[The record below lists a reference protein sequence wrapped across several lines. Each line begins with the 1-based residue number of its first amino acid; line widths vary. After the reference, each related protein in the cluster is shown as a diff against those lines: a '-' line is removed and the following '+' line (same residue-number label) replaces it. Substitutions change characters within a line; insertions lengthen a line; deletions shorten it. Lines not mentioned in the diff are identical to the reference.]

1 MIFFRNLNLFLC
13 AICAGFV
20 LAVDV
25 NLDIKPT
32 LKNQKIQKEII
43 KKLKEDH
50 FFKVNNIEDINNI
63 FQEKLIE
70 SLDPSKVYFT
80 KLEFEQYKNNP
91 NDDIF
96 DLNKS
101 FKILNGYFNRLIEAT
116 SYQID
121 ILKDFDFDFAK
132 SEYMDVYPDDNE
144 WKSSFTELRKEWFLL
159 AKNDLLNEILDEDI
173 PDETDSRQTIIDRYE
188 RRIRRIT
195 QRNNEDYFSIIM
207 NNFTSQFDP
216 HSAYLS
222 PKSAEDFDM
231 QMSLS
236 LEGIGAL
243 LGIEDD
249 YAKVVSLVPGGPAAK
264 SNQLS
269 PDDRIVSIRQA
280 YEEKST
286 DVVGWRIDEIVRL
299 IRGDAGTE
307 VELEIMPSKTLESSD
322 RKFVTLVREE
332 VQLEEQ
338 AAKSKIINIDSES
351 RNYKVGIIELPA
363 FYIDFNAWR
372 ERDPNFRSSSRDV
385 EDILKSFNEDNID
398 AVLVDLRGNSGG
410 SLYEANKLTGLFV
423 ASGATVQVKE
433 SSGNIRP
440 WGDGRARQIWK
451 KPVAVLVDRYSA
463 SASEIFAGAIQDY
476 KRGIVIGHRTFGKGT
491 VQRLDDLSAGQIK
504 ITESKFYRV
513 SGSST
518 QEKGIE
524 PDIVLPSTWDIE
536 ETGES
541 SLDES
546 LPWDTIRPIRH
557 RIYNLNDFAIQRA
570 SENHIDRLSSD
581 PNLQYILKIRQK
593 YDQRKNKK
601 ELSLNIDERRNDKL
615 DRRSWILNAEN
626 SRRSLLNIDT
636 FDTYDD
642 LESFRED
649 IDSDEISLENDFLL
663 NESKNIMVDYLK
675 FSSQLIAI
683 NQNQ

>member
-1 MIFFRNLNLFLC
+1 MIFIRNLNLFFC
-13 AICAGFV
+13 AIYAGLI
-20 LAVDV
+20 LAVDI

-32 LKNQKIQKEII
+32 LENQKIQKEII
-43 KKLKEDH
+43 KKVKEDH

-80 KLEFEQYKNNP
+80 KLEFEQYGNNL
-91 NDDIF
+91 NDESF
-96 DLNKS
+96 DLNNS
-101 FKILNGYFNRLIEAT
+101 FRILNKYFNRLIEAT
-116 SYQID
+116 SYQIE
-121 ILKDFDFDFAK
+121 ILKNFNFDFSK
-132 SEYMDVYPDDNE
+132 SEYLDIYSDDNE

-159 AKNDLLNEILDEDI
+159 AKNDLLNEVLDEGLSN
-173 PDETDSRQTIIDRYE
+173 ETDSRQTIIDRYE

-195 QRNNEDYFSIIM
+195 QRTNEDYFSIIM

-286 DVVGWRIDEIVRL
+286 DVVGWRIDEIVKL

-307 VELEIMPSKTLESSD
+307 VELEIMPSKSLESSE
-322 RKFVTLVREE
+322 RKFVTLTREE

-338 AAKSKIINIDSES
+338 AAKSKIISIDSES
-351 RNYKVGIIELPA
+351 RNYRVGIIELPA

-385 EDILKSFNEDNID
+385 EDILKSFNTDNVD

-440 WGDGRARQIWK
+440 WGDGRAKQIWK
-451 KPVAVLVDRYSA
+451 KPVGVLVDRYSA

-518 QEKGIE
+518 QAKGIE

-570 SENHIDRLSSD
+570 SENHTDRLSSD
-581 PNLQYILKIRQK
+581 PNMQYILKVRQK

-601 ELSLNIDERRNDKL
+601 ELSLNINERKNDKL

-626 SRRSLLNIDT
+626 ARRSLLNFDT

-642 LESFRED
+642 LETFREE

-663 NESKNIMVDYLK
+663 NESKNIIVDYLK
-675 FSSQLIAI
+675 FSSQLIAV
-683 NQNQ
+683 NQN

>member
-32 LKNQKIQKEII
+32 FENQKIQKEII

-63 FQEKLIE
+63 FHEKLIE

-80 KLEFEQYKNNP
+80 KLEFEQYGNNL
-91 NDDIF
+91 NDESF
-96 DLNKS
+96 DLNNS
-101 FKILNGYFNRLIEAT
+101 FRILNKYFNRLVEAT
-116 SYQID
+116 SYQIE
-121 ILKDFDFDFAK
+121 ILNDFNFDFSK
-132 SEYMDVYPDDNE
+132 SEYMDIYSDDNE

-159 AKNDLLNEILDEDI
+159 AKNDLLNEILDEDLS
-173 PDETDSRQTIIDRYE
+173 DETDSKQIIIDRYE

-195 QRNNEDYFSIIM
+195 QRTNEDYFSIIM

-286 DVVGWRIDEIVRL
+286 DVVGWRIDEIVKL

-307 VELEIMPSKTLESSD
+307 VELEIMPSKSLESSE

-338 AAKSKIINIDSES
+338 AAKSKIISIDSES

-385 EDILKSFNEDNID
+385 EDILKSFNKNDVD

-440 WGDGRARQIWK
+440 WGDGRAKQIWK
-451 KPVAVLVDRYSA
+451 KPIAVLVDRYSA

-491 VQRLDDLSAGQIK
+491 VQRLDDLSSGQIK

-518 QEKGIE
+518 QAKGIE
-524 PDIVLPSTWDIE
+524 PDIVLPSSWDIE

-541 SLDES
+541 ALDES

-557 RIYNLNDFAIQRA
+557 RIYNLDDTAIQRA
-570 SENHIDRLSSD
+570 SENHIDRLTND
-581 PNLQYILKIRQK
+581 PNMQYILKVREK

-601 ELSLNIDERRNDKL
+601 ELSLNIDERKKDKF
-615 DRRSWILNAEN
+615 DRRLWILNTEN
-626 SRRSLLNIDT
+626 SRRNLLNIEV
-636 FDTYDD
+636 FNTYDD
-642 LESFRED
+642 MEAFREE
-649 IDSDEISLENDFLL
+649 IDSEEISLENDFLL
-663 NESKNIMVDYLK
+663 NESKNIIIDYLK
-675 FSSQLIAI
+675 FSSQLIAA
-683 NQNQ
+683 NQN

>member
-1 MIFFRNLNLFLC
+1 MIFIRNLNLFFC
-13 AICAGFV
+13 AIYAGLI
-20 LAVDV
+20 LAVDI

-32 LKNQKIQKEII
+32 LENQKIQKEVI
-43 KKLKEDH
+43 KKVKEDH

-80 KLEFEQYKNNP
+80 KLEFEQYGNNL
-91 NDDIF
+91 NDESF
-96 DLNKS
+96 DLNNS
-101 FKILNGYFNRLIEAT
+101 FRILNKYFNRLIEAT
-116 SYQID
+116 SYQIE
-121 ILKDFDFDFAK
+121 ILKNFNFDFSK
-132 SEYMDVYPDDNE
+132 SEYLDIYSDDNE

-159 AKNDLLNEILDEDI
+159 AKNDLLNEILDEDLSN
-173 PDETDSRQTIIDRYE
+173 ETDSRQTIIDRYE

-195 QRNNEDYFSIIM
+195 QRTNEDYFSIIM

-286 DVVGWRIDEIVRL
+286 DVVGWRIDEIVKL

-307 VELEIMPSKTLESSD
+307 VELEIMPSKSLESSE

-338 AAKSKIINIDSES
+338 AAKSKIISIDSES
-351 RNYKVGIIELPA
+351 RNYRVGIIELPA

-385 EDILKSFNEDNID
+385 ENILRSFNKDNVD

-440 WGDGRARQIWK
+440 WGDGRAKQIWK
-451 KPVAVLVDRYSA
+451 KPVGVLVDRYSA

-518 QEKGIE
+518 QAKGIE

-570 SENHIDRLSSD
+570 SDNHLERLSSD
-581 PNLQYILKIRQK
+581 PNMQYILKIRQK
-593 YDQRKNKK
+593 YDQRKNRKQ
-601 ELSLNIDERRNDKL
+601 LSLNIDERKKDKL
-615 DRRSWILNAEN
+615 DRRLWILNTEN
-626 SRRSLLNIDT
+626 SRRNLLNIET
-636 FDTYDD
+636 FSTYDD
-642 LESFRED
+642 LETFRED
-649 IDSDEISLENDFLL
+649 IDSEEISLENDFLL
-663 NESKNIMVDYLK
+663 NESKNIIIDYLK
-675 FSSQLIAI
+675 FSSPLIVA
-683 NQNQ
+683 NQN

>member
-13 AICAGFV
+13 AIYAGFV

-43 KKLKEDH
+43 KKVKEDH

-80 KLEFEQYKNNP
+80 KLEFEQYGNNL
-91 NDDIF
+91 NDEIF
-96 DLNKS
+96 DLNNS
-101 FKILNGYFNRLIEAT
+101 FKILNKYFNRLIEAT
-116 SYQID
+116 SYQIE
-121 ILKDFDFDFAK
+121 ILKDFNFDFSK
-132 SEYMDVYPDDNE
+132 SEYIDIYSDDNE

-159 AKNDLLNEILDEDI
+159 TKNDLLNEILDEDLS
-173 PDETDSRQTIIDRYE
+173 DETDIKQTIIDRYE

-195 QRNNEDYFSIIM
+195 QRTNEDYFSIIM
-207 NNFTSQFDP
+207 NNFTDQFDP

-286 DVVGWRIDEIVRL
+286 DVVGWRIDEIVKL

-307 VELEIMPSKTLESSD
+307 VELEIMPSKSLESSE

-338 AAKSKIINIDSES
+338 AAKSKIISIDSES

-385 EDILKSFNEDNID
+385 EDILKSFNTDNVD

-440 WGDGRARQIWK
+440 WGDGRAKQIWK
-451 KPVAVLVDRYSA
+451 KPVGVLVDRYSA

-518 QEKGIE
+518 QAKGIE

-581 PNLQYILKIRQK
+581 PNMQYILKVRQK

-601 ELSLNIDERRNDKL
+601 ELSLNINERKNDKL

-626 SRRSLLNIDT
+626 ARRSLLNIDT
-636 FDTYDD
+636 FNTYDD
-642 LESFRED
+642 LEAFREE

-663 NESKNIMVDYLK
+663 NESKNIIVDYLK
-675 FSSQLIAI
+675 FSSQLIAV
-683 NQNQ
+683 NQN

>member
-13 AICAGFV
+13 AICAGYV

-63 FQEKLIE
+63 FHEKLIE

-80 KLEFEQYKNNP
+80 KLEFEQYGNNF
-91 NDDIF
+91 NDESF
-96 DLNKS
+96 DLNNS
-101 FKILNGYFNRLIEAT
+101 FRILNKYFNRLVEAT
-116 SYQID
+116 SYQIE
-121 ILKDFDFDFAK
+121 ILKDFNFDFSK
-132 SEYMDVYPDDNE
+132 SEYMDIYSDDNE

-159 AKNDLLNEILDEDI
+159 AKNDLLNELLDEDLS
-173 PDETDSRQTIIDRYE
+173 DETDSKQIIIDRYE
-188 RRIRRIT
+188 RRIRRIS
-195 QRNNEDYFSIIM
+195 QRSNEDYFSIIM

-286 DVVGWRIDEIVRL
+286 DVVGWRIDEIVKL

-307 VELEIMPSKTLESSD
+307 VELEIMPSKSLESSE

-332 VQLEEQ
+332 VQFEEQ
-338 AAKSKIINIDSES
+338 AARSKIISIDSES
-351 RNYKVGIIELPA
+351 RNYRVGIIELPA
-363 FYIDFNAWR
+363 FYIDFSAWR

-385 EDILKSFNEDNID
+385 ENILRSFNKDNVD

-440 WGDGRARQIWK
+440 WGDGRAKQIWK
-451 KPVAVLVDRYSA
+451 KPVGVLVDRYSA

-518 QEKGIE
+518 QAKGIE

-570 SENHIDRLSSD
+570 SENHTDRLSSD
-581 PNLQYILKIRQK
+581 PNMQYILKVRQK

-601 ELSLNIDERRNDKL
+601 ELSLNINERKNDKL

-626 SRRSLLNIDT
+626 ARRSLLNFDT
-636 FDTYDD
+636 FDSYDD
-642 LESFRED
+642 LETFREE
-649 IDSDEISLENDFLL
+649 IDSDEISLENDLLL
-663 NESKNIMVDYLK
+663 NESKNIIVDYLK
-675 FSSQLIAI
+675 FSSQLIAV
-683 NQNQ
+683 NQN

>member
-13 AICAGFV
+13 AIYVGFV

-25 NLDIKPT
+25 NLEIKTT

-43 KKLKEDH
+43 KKVKEDH
-50 FFKVNNIEDINNI
+50 FFKVNNIEDINNT
-63 FQEKLIE
+63 FQERLIE

-80 KLEFEQYKNNP
+80 KLEFEKYGNNL
-91 NDDIF
+91 NDEIF
-96 DLNKS
+96 DLNNS
-101 FKILNGYFNRLIEAT
+101 FRILNKYFNRLIEAT
-116 SYQID
+116 SYQIE
-121 ILKDFDFDFAK
+121 ILKDFDFDFSK
-132 SEYMDVYPDDNE
+132 SEYMDVYSEDNE

-159 AKNDLLNEILDEDI
+159 TKNDLLNEILDEDLSN
-173 PDETDSRQTIIDRYE
+173 ETDIKQTIIDRYE

-195 QRNNEDYFSIIM
+195 QRTNEDYFSIIM

-286 DVVGWRIDEIVRL
+286 DVVGWRIDEIVKL

-307 VELEIMPSKTLESSD
+307 VELEIMPSKSLESSE
-322 RKFVTLVREE
+322 RKFVTLIREE

-338 AAKSKIINIDSES
+338 AAKSKIININSES

-385 EDILKSFNEDNID
+385 EDILMSFNKDNVD

-440 WGDGRARQIWK
+440 WGDGRAKQIWK
-451 KPVAVLVDRYSA
+451 KPVGVLVDRYSA

-518 QEKGIE
+518 QAKGVE

-570 SENHIDRLSSD
+570 SENHIERLSSD
-581 PNLQYILKIRQK
+581 PNMQYILKIRQK

-601 ELSLNIDERRNDKL
+601 EVSLNINERKNDKL
-615 DRRSWILNAEN
+615 DRRSWILNTEN
-626 SRRSLLNIDT
+626 ARRSLLNIDT
-636 FDTYDD
+636 FNTYDD
-642 LESFRED
+642 LETFREE

-663 NESKNIMVDYLK
+663 NESKNIIVDYLK
-675 FSSQLIAI
+675 FSSQLIVV
-683 NQNQ
+683 NQN

>member
-13 AICAGFV
+13 AIYAGFV

-43 KKLKEDH
+43 KKVKEDH

-63 FQEKLIE
+63 FHEKLIE

-80 KLEFEQYKNNP
+80 KFEFEQYGNNL
-91 NDDIF
+91 NDEIF
-96 DLNKS
+96 DLNNS
-101 FKILNGYFNRLIEAT
+101 FKILNKYFNRLIEAT
-116 SYQID
+116 SYQIE
-121 ILKDFDFDFAK
+121 ILEDFDFDFSK
-132 SEYMDVYPDDNE
+132 SEYMDVYSDDNE
-144 WKSSFTELRKEWFLL
+144 WKSSFAELRKEWFLL
-159 AKNDLLNEILDEDI
+159 TKNDLLNEILDEDLS
-173 PDETDSRQTIIDRYE
+173 DETDIRQTIIDRYE

-195 QRNNEDYFSIIM
+195 QRTNEDYFSIIM

-286 DVVGWRIDEIVRL
+286 DVVGWRIDEIVKL

-307 VELEIMPSKTLESSD
+307 VELEIMPSKSLESSE

-338 AAKSKIINIDSES
+338 AAKSKIISIDSES
-351 RNYKVGIIELPA
+351 RNYRVGIIELPA

-385 EDILKSFNEDNID
+385 EDILKSFNAGNVD

-440 WGDGRARQIWK
+440 WGDGRAKQIWK
-451 KPVAVLVDRYSA
+451 KPVGVLVDRYSA

-518 QEKGIE
+518 QAKGVE

-570 SENHIDRLSSD
+570 SENHIDRLSND
-581 PNLQYILKIRQK
+581 PNMQYILKVRQK
-593 YDQRKNKK
+593 YDERKNRK
-601 ELSLNIDERRNDKL
+601 ELSLNINERKNDKL

-626 SRRSLLNIDT
+626 VRRSLLNFDT

-642 LESFRED
+642 LETFREE

-663 NESKNIMVDYLK
+663 NESKNIIVDYLK
-675 FSSQLIAI
+675 FSSQLIAV
-683 NQNQ
+683 NQN

>member
-13 AICAGFV
+13 AIYASFV

-43 KKLKEDH
+43 KKVKDDH

-63 FQEKLIE
+63 FHAKLIE

-80 KLEFEQYKNNP
+80 KFEFEQYGNNL
-91 NDDIF
+91 NDEIF
-96 DLNKS
+96 DLNNS
-101 FKILNGYFNRLIEAT
+101 FKILNKYFNRLIEAT
-116 SYQID
+116 SYQIE
-121 ILKDFDFDFAK
+121 ILEDFNFDFSK
-132 SEYMDVYPDDNE
+132 SEYMDVYSDDNE
-144 WKSSFTELRKEWFLL
+144 WKSSFAELRKEWFLL
-159 AKNDLLNEILDEDI
+159 TKNDLLNEILDEDLS
-173 PDETDSRQTIIDRYE
+173 DETVIRQTIIDRYE

-195 QRNNEDYFSIIM
+195 QRTNEDYFSIIM

-286 DVVGWRIDEIVRL
+286 DVVGWRIDEIVKL
-299 IRGDAGTE
+299 IRGDAGTK
-307 VELEIMPSKTLESSD
+307 VELEIMPSKSLESSE

-338 AAKSKIINIDSES
+338 AAKSKIISIDSES
-351 RNYKVGIIELPA
+351 RNYRVGIIELPA

-385 EDILKSFNEDNID
+385 EDILKSFNAGNVD

-440 WGDGRARQIWK
+440 WGDGRAKQIWK
-451 KPVAVLVDRYSA
+451 KPVGVLVDRYSA

-518 QEKGIE
+518 QAKGVE

-570 SENHIDRLSSD
+570 SENHIDRLSND
-581 PNLQYILKIRQK
+581 PNMQYILKVRQK
-593 YDQRKNKK
+593 YDERKNRK
-601 ELSLNIDERRNDKL
+601 ELSLNINERKNDKL

-626 SRRSLLNIDT
+626 VRRSLLNFDT
-636 FDTYDD
+636 FNTYDD
-642 LESFRED
+642 LETFREE

-663 NESKNIMVDYLK
+663 NESKNIIVDYLK
-675 FSSQLIAI
+675 FSSQLIAV
-683 NQNQ
+683 NQN

>member
-13 AICAGFV
+13 AIYAGFV

-63 FQEKLIE
+63 FHEKLIE

-80 KLEFEQYKNNP
+80 KLEFEQYGNNL
-91 NDDIF
+91 NDESF
-96 DLNKS
+96 DLNNS
-101 FKILNGYFNRLIEAT
+101 FRILNKYFNRLVEAT
-116 SYQID
+116 SYQIE
-121 ILKDFDFDFAK
+121 ILKDFNFDFSK
-132 SEYMDVYPDDNE
+132 SEYMDIYSDDNE

-159 AKNDLLNEILDEDI
+159 AKNDLLNELLDEDLS
-173 PDETDSRQTIIDRYE
+173 DETDSKQIIIDRYE

-195 QRNNEDYFSIIM
+195 QRTNEDYFSIIM

-286 DVVGWRIDEIVRL
+286 DVVGWRIDEIVKL

-307 VELEIMPSKTLESSD
+307 VELEIMPSKSLESSE

-338 AAKSKIINIDSES
+338 AAKSKIISIDSES

-385 EDILKSFNEDNID
+385 ENILRSFNKDNVD

-440 WGDGRARQIWK
+440 WGDGRAKQIWK
-451 KPVAVLVDRYSA
+451 KPVGVLVDRYSA

-491 VQRLDDLSAGQIK
+491 VQRLDDLSSGQIK

-518 QEKGIE
+518 QAKGIE

-557 RIYNLNDFAIQRA
+557 RIYNLNDFAIQQA
-570 SENHIDRLSSD
+570 SENHTDRLSSD
-581 PNLQYILKIRQK
+581 PNMQYILKVRQK

-601 ELSLNIDERRNDKL
+601 ELSLNINERKNDKL
-615 DRRSWILNAEN
+615 ERRSWILNAEN
-626 SRRSLLNIDT
+626 ARRSLLNFDT

-642 LESFRED
+642 LETFREE

-663 NESKNIMVDYLK
+663 NESKNIIVDYLK
-675 FSSQLIAI
+675 FSSQLIAV

>member
-1 MIFFRNLNLFLC
+1 MIFFRNLNLFFC
-13 AICAGFV
+13 AIYASLV
-20 LAVDV
+20 LAADV

-43 KKLKEDH
+43 KKVQEDH

-63 FQEKLIE
+63 FQQKLIE
-70 SLDPSKVYFT
+70 SLDPSKIYFT
-80 KLEFEQYKNNP
+80 KLEFEQYENNL
-91 NDDIF
+91 NDESF
-96 DLNKS
+96 DLNNS
-101 FKILNGYFNRLIEAT
+101 FRILNKYFNRLIEAT
-116 SYQID
+116 SYQIE
-121 ILKDFDFDFAK
+121 ILKNFNFDFSK
-132 SEYMDVYPDDNE
+132 SEYMDIYSDDNE

-159 AKNDLLNEILDEDI
+159 AKNDLLNAILDEDLS
-173 PDETDSRQTIIDRYE
+173 DETDSRQKIIDRYE

-195 QRNNEDYFSIIM
+195 QRTNEDYFSIIM
-207 NNFTSQFDP
+207 NNFTNQFDP

-269 PDDRIVSIRQA
+269 PDDKIVSIRQA

-307 VELEIMPSKTLESSD
+307 VELEIMPSKTLESSE

-338 AAKSKIINIDSES
+338 AAKSKIINIDSELK
-351 RNYKVGIIELPA
+351 NYRVGIIELPA
-363 FYIDFNAWR
+363 FYVDFNAWR

-385 EDILKSFNEDNID
+385 EDILKSFNEDNVD

-440 WGDGRARQIWK
+440 WGDGRAQQIWK
-451 KPVAVLVDRYSA
+451 KPVGVLVDRYSA

-518 QEKGIE
+518 QAKGIE

-557 RIYNLNDFAIQRA
+557 RIYNLNDLAIQRA
-570 SENHIDRLSSD
+570 SENHVNRLSYD
-581 PNLQYILKIRQK
+581 PNMQYILKIRQK

-601 ELSLNIDERRNDKL
+601 KLSLNIDERKDDKL

-642 LESFRED
+642 LEAYRED

-663 NESKNIMVDYLK
+663 NESKNIIVDYLK
-675 FSSQLIAI
+675 FNSQLIAV
-683 NQNQ
+683 NQN

>member
-13 AICAGFV
+13 AICAGYV

-63 FQEKLIE
+63 FHEKLIE

-80 KLEFEQYKNNP
+80 KLEFEQYGNNF
-91 NDDIF
+91 NDESF
-96 DLNKS
+96 DLNNS
-101 FKILNGYFNRLIEAT
+101 FRILNKYFNRLVEAT
-116 SYQID
+116 SYQIE
-121 ILKDFDFDFAK
+121 ILKDFNFDFSK
-132 SEYMDVYPDDNE
+132 SEYMDIYSDDNE

-159 AKNDLLNEILDEDI
+159 AKNDLLNELLDEDLS
-173 PDETDSRQTIIDRYE
+173 DETDSKQIIIDRYE
-188 RRIRRIT
+188 RRIRRIS
-195 QRNNEDYFSIIM
+195 QRSNEDYFSIIM

-249 YAKVVSLVPGGPAAK
+249 FAKVVSLVPGGPAAK

-286 DVVGWRIDEIVRL
+286 DVVGWRIDEIVKL

-307 VELEIMPSKTLESSD
+307 VELEIMPSKSLESSE

-338 AAKSKIINIDSES
+338 AAKSKIISIDSES

-385 EDILKSFNEDNID
+385 ENILRSFNRDNVD

-440 WGDGRARQIWK
+440 WGDGRAKQIWK
-451 KPVAVLVDRYSA
+451 KPVGVLVDRYSA

-518 QEKGIE
+518 QAKGIE
-524 PDIVLPSTWDIE
+524 PDIILPSTWDID

-557 RIYNLNDFAIQRA
+557 RIYNLNEFAIQRA
-570 SENHIDRLSSD
+570 SENHTDRLSSD
-581 PNLQYILKIRQK
+581 PNMQYILKVRQK

-601 ELSLNIDERRNDKL
+601 ELSLNINERKNDKL

-626 SRRSLLNIDT
+626 ARRNLLNLDT

-642 LESFRED
+642 LETFREE
-649 IDSDEISLENDFLL
+649 IDSDEISLETDFLL
-663 NESKNIMVDYLK
+663 NESKNIIADYLK
-675 FSSQLIAI
+675 FSSQLIAV
-683 NQNQ
+683 NQN

>member
-13 AICAGFV
+13 AIYAGFV

-50 FFKVNNIEDINNI
+50 FFKVNNIEDINKI
-63 FQEKLIE
+63 FHEKLIE

-80 KLEFEQYKNNP
+80 KLEFEQYGNNL
-91 NDDIF
+91 NDESF
-96 DLNKS
+96 DLNNS
-101 FKILNGYFNRLIEAT
+101 FRILNKYFNRLVEAT
-116 SYQID
+116 SYQIE
-121 ILKDFDFDFAK
+121 ILKDFNFDFSK
-132 SEYMDVYPDDNE
+132 SEYIDIYYDDNE

-159 AKNDLLNEILDEDI
+159 AKNDLLNELLDEDLS
-173 PDETDSRQTIIDRYE
+173 DETDSKQIIIDRYE

-195 QRNNEDYFSIIM
+195 QRTNEDYFSIIM

-286 DVVGWRIDEIVRL
+286 DVVGWRIDEIVKL

-307 VELEIMPSKTLESSD
+307 VELEIMPSKSLESSE

-351 RNYKVGIIELPA
+351 RNYRVGIIELPA

-385 EDILKSFNEDNID
+385 ENILRSFNKDNVD

-410 SLYEANKLTGLFV
+410 SLYEANKLTGLFI

-440 WGDGRARQIWK
+440 WGDGRAKQIWK
-451 KPVAVLVDRYSA
+451 KPVGVLVDRYSA

-518 QEKGIE
+518 QAKGIE

-570 SENHIDRLSSD
+570 SENHTDRLSSD
-581 PNLQYILKIRQK
+581 PNMQYILKVRQK

-601 ELSLNIDERRNDKL
+601 ELSLNINERKNDKL

-626 SRRSLLNIDT
+626 ARRSLLNFDT

-642 LESFRED
+642 LETFREE

-663 NESKNIMVDYLK
+663 NESKNIIVDYLK
-675 FSSQLIAI
+675 FSSQLIAV
-683 NQNQ
+683 NQN

>member
-1 MIFFRNLNLFLC
+1 MIIFRNLNLFLC
-13 AICAGFV
+13 LIYAGFI

-43 KKLKEDH
+43 KKVKEEH
-50 FFKVNNIEDINNI
+50 FFKVNNIVDINNI
-63 FQEKLIE
+63 FQQKLIE
-70 SLDPSKVYFT
+70 NLDPSKVYFT
-80 KLEFEQYKNNP
+80 KLEVEQYGNNF
-91 NDDIF
+91 NNEIF
-96 DLNKS
+96 DLNNS
-101 FKILNGYFNRLIEAT
+101 FEILNKYFNRLIEAT
-116 SYQID
+116 LFQIE
-121 ILKDFDFDFAK
+121 ILKDFSFDFSK
-132 SEYMDVYPDDNE
+132 SEYIDIHPDDNQ
-144 WKSSFTELRKEWFLL
+144 WKSSFAELRKEWFLL
-159 AKNDLLNEILDEDI
+159 TKNDLLNELLDLEESEKTEIKQIL
-173 PDETDSRQTIIDRYE
+173 IDRYE

-207 NNFTSQFDP
+207 NNFTDQFDP

-231 QMSLS
+231 QMSLR

-286 DVVGWRIDEIVRL
+286 DVVGWRIDEIVKL
-299 IRGDAGTE
+299 IRGNAGTE
-307 VELEIMPSKTLESSD
+307 VELEILPSKSLESSE
-322 RKFVTLVREE
+322 RKFVTLIREE

-338 AAKSKIINIDSES
+338 AAKSKIIVVDSEI
-351 RNYKVGIIELPA
+351 RNYKVGIIELSA

-372 ERDPNFRSSSRDV
+372 DRDPNFRSSSKDV
-385 EDILKSFNEDNID
+385 EDILKLFNQENVD

-440 WGDGRARQIWK
+440 WGDGRAKQIWK
-451 KPVAVLVDRYSA
+451 KPVGVVVDRYSA

-491 VQRLDDLSAGQIK
+491 VQRLDDLSDGQIK

-518 QEKGIE
+518 QAKGIE

-557 RIYNLNDFAIQRA
+557 RKYNLNNFAIQKA
-570 SENHIDRLSSD
+570 SENHLDRLSND
-581 PNLQYILKIRQK
+581 PNMLYIQKVRKK
-593 YDQRKNKK
+593 YDQRKNRKK
-601 ELSLNIDERRNDKL
+601 LSLNIVEREKDKL

-626 SRRSLLNIDT
+626 SRRSLLNMDV
-636 FDTYDD
+636 FNSYDD
-642 LESFRED
+642 LEAFRED

-663 NESKNIMVDYLK
+663 NESKNIIIDYLK
-675 FSSQLIAI
+675 FSSPLIAA
-683 NQNQ
+683 NQN

>member
-63 FQEKLIE
+63 FHEKLIE

-80 KLEFEQYKNNP
+80 KLEFEQYGNNL
-91 NDDIF
+91 NDESF
-96 DLNKS
+96 DLNNS
-101 FKILNGYFNRLIEAT
+101 FKILNKYFNRLVEAT
-116 SYQID
+116 SYQIE
-121 ILKDFDFDFAK
+121 ILKDFNFDFSK
-132 SEYMDVYPDDNE
+132 SEYMDIYSDDNE
-144 WKSSFTELRKEWFLL
+144 WKSSFAEIRKEWFLL
-159 AKNDLLNEILDEDI
+159 AKNDLLNEILDEDLS
-173 PDETDSRQTIIDRYE
+173 DETDSRQTIIDRYE

-195 QRNNEDYFSIIM
+195 QRTNEDYFSIIM

-264 SNQLS
+264 SNKLS

-286 DVVGWRIDEIVRL
+286 DVVGWRIDEIVKL

-307 VELEIMPSKTLESSD
+307 VELEIMPSKSLESSE

-332 VQLEEQ
+332 VKLEEQ
-338 AAKSKIINIDSES
+338 AAKSKIIRIDSES
-351 RNYKVGIIELPA
+351 SNYKVGIIELPA

-385 EDILKSFNEDNID
+385 ENILKSFNKDNVD

-440 WGDGRARQIWK
+440 WGDGRAKQIWK
-451 KPVAVLVDRYSA
+451 KPVGVLVDRYSA

-518 QEKGIE
+518 QAKGIE

-570 SENHIDRLSSD
+570 SENHTDRLSSD
-581 PNLQYILKIRQK
+581 PNMQYILKVRQK

-601 ELSLNIDERRNDKL
+601 ELSLNINERKNDKL

-626 SRRSLLNIDT
+626 SRRRLLNIDT

-642 LESFRED
+642 LEAFREEV
-649 IDSDEISLENDFLL
+649 DSDEISLENDFLL
-663 NESKNIMVDYLK
+663 NESKNIIVDYLK
-675 FSSQLIAI
+675 FSSQLIAV
-683 NQNQ
+683 NQN

>member
-63 FQEKLIE
+63 FHEKLIE

-80 KLEFEQYKNNP
+80 KLEFEQYGNNL
-91 NDDIF
+91 NDESF
-96 DLNKS
+96 DLNNS
-101 FKILNGYFNRLIEAT
+101 FRILNEYFNRLVEAT
-116 SYQID
+116 SYQIE
-121 ILKDFDFDFAK
+121 ILKNFNFDFSK
-132 SEYMDVYPDDNE
+132 SEYMDIYSDDNE

-159 AKNDLLNEILDEDI
+159 AKNDLLNEILDKDLY
-173 PDETDSRQTIIDRYE
+173 DETDSKQIIIDRYE

-195 QRNNEDYFSIIM
+195 QRTNEDYFSIIM

-286 DVVGWRIDEIVRL
+286 DVVGWRIDEIVKL

-307 VELEIMPSKTLESSD
+307 VELEIMPSKSLESSE

-338 AAKSKIINIDSES
+338 AAKSKIISIDSES

-363 FYIDFNAWR
+363 FYIDFSAWR

-385 EDILKSFNEDNID
+385 ENILRSFNKDNVD

-440 WGDGRARQIWK
+440 WGDGRAKQIWK
-451 KPVAVLVDRYSA
+451 KPVGVLVDRYSA

-476 KRGIVIGHRTFGKGT
+476 KRGIIIGHRTFGKGT
-491 VQRLDDLSAGQIK
+491 VQRLDDLSEGQIK

-518 QEKGIE
+518 QAKGIE

-541 SLDES
+541 SLDDS

-557 RIYNLNDFAIQRA
+557 RTYNLNDFAIQRA
-570 SENHIDRLSSD
+570 SENHTDRLSSD
-581 PNLQYILKIRQK
+581 PNMQYILKVRQK

-601 ELSLNIDERRNDKL
+601 ELSLNINERKNDKS

-626 SRRSLLNIDT
+626 ARRSLLNFDT

-642 LESFRED
+642 LETFREE

-663 NESKNIMVDYLK
+663 NESKNIIVDYLK
-675 FSSQLIAI
+675 FSSQLIAV
-683 NQNQ
+683 NQN

>member
-1 MIFFRNLNLFLC
+1 MIFFRSLNLFLW
-13 AICAGFV
+13 AICTGFM
-20 LAVDV
+20 LAADV

-32 LKNQKIQKEII
+32 IKNQKIQKEII
-43 KKLKEDH
+43 KKVKEDH
-50 FFKVNNIEDINNI
+50 FFKVNNIEEINNI
-63 FQEKLIE
+63 FHLKLIE

-80 KLEFEQYKNNP
+80 KLEFEQYGNNL
-91 NDDIF
+91 NDEIF
-96 DLNKS
+96 DLNNS
-101 FKILNGYFNRLIEAT
+101 FKILNKYYNRLIEAT
-116 SYQID
+116 LYQIE
-121 ILKDFDFDFAK
+121 ILRDFDFDFSK
-132 SEYMDVYPDDNE
+132 SEYMDIYSDDNE
-144 WKSSFTELRKEWFLL
+144 WKSSFAELRKEWFLL
-159 AKNDLLNEILDEDI
+159 TKNDLLNEILDEDSS
-173 PDETDSRQTIIDRYE
+173 DETDIKQTIINRYE

-195 QRNNEDYFSIIM
+195 QRTNEDYFSIIM

-286 DVVGWRIDEIVRL
+286 DVVGWRIDEIVKL

-307 VELEIMPSKTLESSD
+307 VELEIMPSKSLESSE

-338 AAKSKIINIDSES
+338 AAKSKIISIDSES
-351 RNYKVGIIELPA
+351 RNYRVGIIDLPA

-385 EDILKSFNEDNID
+385 ENILRSFNKDNVD

-440 WGDGRARQIWK
+440 WGDGRAKQIWK
-451 KPVAVLVDRYSA
+451 KPVGVLVDRYSA

-518 QEKGIE
+518 QAKGIE

-570 SENHIDRLSSD
+570 SDNHLERLSSD
-581 PNLQYILKIRQK
+581 PNMQYILKIRQK
-593 YDQRKNKK
+593 YDQRKNRKQ
-601 ELSLNIDERRNDKL
+601 LSLNIDERKKDKL
-615 DRRSWILNAEN
+615 DRRLWILNTEN
-626 SRRSLLNIDT
+626 SRRNLLNIET
-636 FDTYDD
+636 FSTYDD
-642 LESFRED
+642 LETFRED
-649 IDSDEISLENDFLL
+649 IDSEEISLENDFLL
-663 NESKNIMVDYLK
+663 NESKNIIIDYLK
-675 FSSQLIAI
+675 FSSPLIAA
-683 NQNQ
+683 NQN

>member
-1 MIFFRNLNLFLC
+1 MIIFRNLNLFLC
-13 AICAGFV
+13 LIYASFI
-20 LAVDV
+20 LAVDD

-32 LKNQKIQKEII
+32 IKNQKIQKEII
-43 KKLKEDH
+43 KKVKEEH
-50 FFKVNNIEDINNI
+50 FFKVNNIVDINNI
-63 FQEKLIE
+63 FQQKLIE
-70 SLDPSKVYFT
+70 NLDPSKVYFT
-80 KLEFEQYKNNP
+80 KLEVEQYGNNF
-91 NDDIF
+91 NNEIF
-96 DLNKS
+96 DLNNS
-101 FKILNGYFNRLIEAT
+101 FEILNKYFNRLIEAT
-116 SYQID
+116 LFQIE
-121 ILKDFDFDFAK
+121 ILKDFSFDFSK
-132 SEYMDVYPDDNE
+132 SEYIDIHPDDNQ
-144 WKSSFTELRKEWFLL
+144 WKSSFAELRKEWFLL
-159 AKNDLLNEILDEDI
+159 TKNDLLNELLDLEESEKTEIKQIL
-173 PDETDSRQTIIDRYE
+173 IDRYE

-207 NNFTSQFDP
+207 NNFTDQFDP

-286 DVVGWRIDEIVRL
+286 DVVGWRIDEIVKL
-299 IRGDAGTE
+299 IRGNAGTE
-307 VELEIMPSKTLESSD
+307 VELEILPSKSLESSE
-322 RKFVTLVREE
+322 RKFVTLIREE

-338 AAKSKIINIDSES
+338 AAKSKIIVVDSEI

-372 ERDPNFRSSSRDV
+372 DRDPNFRSSSRDV
-385 EDILKSFNEDNID
+385 EDILKLFNQENVD

-440 WGDGRARQIWK
+440 WGDGRAKQIWK
-451 KPVAVLVDRYSA
+451 KPVGVLVDRYSA

-491 VQRLDDLSAGQIK
+491 VQRLDDLSDGQIK

-518 QEKGIE
+518 QAKGIE

-557 RIYNLNDFAIQRA
+557 RKYNLNSFAIQKA
-570 SENHIDRLSSD
+570 SENHLDRLFND
-581 PNLQYILKIRQK
+581 PNMLYIQKVRKK
-593 YDQRKNKK
+593 YDQRKNRKR
-601 ELSLNIDERRNDKL
+601 LSLNIVEREKDKL

-626 SRRSLLNIDT
+626 SRRSLLNMDV
-636 FDTYDD
+636 FSSYDE
-642 LESFRED
+642 LEAFRED

-663 NESKNIMVDYLK
+663 NESKNIIIDYLK
-675 FSSQLIAI
+675 FSSPLIAA
-683 NQNQ
+683 NQN

>member
-1 MIFFRNLNLFLC
+1 MIIFRNLNLFLC
-13 AICAGFV
+13 LIYASFI
-20 LAVDV
+20 LAVDD

-32 LKNQKIQKEII
+32 IKNQKIQKEII
-43 KKLKEDH
+43 KKVKEEH
-50 FFKVNNIEDINNI
+50 FFKVNNIVDINNI
-63 FQEKLIE
+63 FQQKLIE
-70 SLDPSKVYFT
+70 NLDPSKVYFT
-80 KLEFEQYKNNP
+80 KLEVEQYGNNF
-91 NDDIF
+91 NNEIF
-96 DLNKS
+96 DLNNS
-101 FKILNGYFNRLIEAT
+101 FEILNKYFNRLIEAT
-116 SYQID
+116 LFQIE
-121 ILKDFDFDFAK
+121 ILKDFSFDFSK
-132 SEYMDVYPDDNE
+132 SEYIDIHPDDNQ
-144 WKSSFTELRKEWFLL
+144 WKSSFAELRKEWFLL
-159 AKNDLLNEILDEDI
+159 TKNDLLNELLDLEESEKTEIKQIL
-173 PDETDSRQTIIDRYE
+173 IDRYE

-207 NNFTSQFDP
+207 NNFTDQFDP

-286 DVVGWRIDEIVRL
+286 DVVGWRIDEIVKL
-299 IRGDAGTE
+299 IRGDAGTK
-307 VELEIMPSKTLESSD
+307 VELEIMPSKSLESSE
-322 RKFVTLVREE
+322 RKFVTLTREE

-338 AAKSKIINIDSES
+338 AAKSKIIVVDSEI
-351 RNYKVGIIELPA
+351 RNYKVGIIELSA

-372 ERDPNFRSSSRDV
+372 DRDPNFRSSSKDV
-385 EDILKSFNEDNID
+385 EDILKLFNQENVD

-440 WGDGRARQIWK
+440 WGDGRAKQIWK
-451 KPVAVLVDRYSA
+451 KPVGVVVDRYSA

-491 VQRLDDLSAGQIK
+491 VQRLDDLSDGQIK

-518 QEKGIE
+518 QAKGIE

-557 RIYNLNDFAIQRA
+557 RKYNLNNFAIQKA
-570 SENHIDRLSSD
+570 SENHLDRLSND
-581 PNLQYILKIRQK
+581 PNMLYIQKVRKK
-593 YDQRKNKK
+593 YDQRKNRKK
-601 ELSLNIDERRNDKL
+601 LSLNIVEREKDKL

-626 SRRSLLNIDT
+626 SRRSLLNMDV
-636 FDTYDD
+636 FSSYDE
-642 LESFRED
+642 LEAFRED

-663 NESKNIMVDYLK
+663 NESKNIIIDYLK
-675 FSSQLIAI
+675 FSSPLIAA
-683 NQNQ
+683 NQN

>member
-13 AICAGFV
+13 AICAGYV

-63 FQEKLIE
+63 FHEKLIE

-80 KLEFEQYKNNP
+80 KLEFEQYGNNF
-91 NDDIF
+91 NDESF
-96 DLNKS
+96 DLNNS
-101 FKILNGYFNRLIEAT
+101 FRILNKYFNRLVEAT
-116 SYQID
+116 SYQIE
-121 ILKDFDFDFAK
+121 ILKDFNFDFSK
-132 SEYMDVYPDDNE
+132 SEYMDIYSDDNE

-159 AKNDLLNEILDEDI
+159 AKNDLLNEILDEDLY
-173 PDETDSRQTIIDRYE
+173 DETDSKQIIIDRYE

-195 QRNNEDYFSIIM
+195 QRTNEDYFSIIM

-286 DVVGWRIDEIVRL
+286 DVVGWRIDEIVKL

-307 VELEIMPSKTLESSD
+307 VELEVIPSKSLESAE

-338 AAKSKIINIDSES
+338 AAKSKIISIDSES
-351 RNYKVGIIELPA
+351 RNYKVGIIKLPA

-372 ERDPNFRSSSRDV
+372 ERDPDFRSSSRDV
-385 EDILKSFNEDNID
+385 ENILRSFNKDNID

-440 WGDGRARQIWK
+440 WGDGRAKQIWK
-451 KPVAVLVDRYSA
+451 KPVGVLVDRYSA

-518 QEKGIE
+518 QAKGIE
-524 PDIVLPSTWDIE
+524 PDIILPSTWDID

-570 SENHIDRLSSD
+570 SENHTDRLSSD
-581 PNLQYILKIRQK
+581 PNMQYILKVRQK

-601 ELSLNIDERRNDKL
+601 ELSLNINERKNDKL

-626 SRRSLLNIDT
+626 ARRNLLNLDT

-642 LESFRED
+642 LETFREE
-649 IDSDEISLENDFLL
+649 IDSDEISLETDFLL
-663 NESKNIMVDYLK
+663 NESKNIIADYLK
-675 FSSQLIAI
+675 FSSQLIAV
-683 NQNQ
+683 NQN

>member
-13 AICAGFV
+13 AIYVSFV
-20 LAVDV
+20 LAVDA
-25 NLDIKPT
+25 NLEIKPT

-43 KKLKEDH
+43 KKVKEDH
-50 FFKVNNIEDINNI
+50 FFKVNNIEDINNT
-63 FQEKLIE
+63 FQERLIE

-80 KLEFEQYKNNP
+80 KLEFEKYGNNL
-91 NDDIF
+91 NDEIF
-96 DLNKS
+96 DLSNS
-101 FKILNGYFNRLIEAT
+101 FKILNKYFNRLIEAT
-116 SYQID
+116 SYQIE
-121 ILKDFDFDFAK
+121 ILEDFDFDFSK
-132 SEYMDVYPDDNE
+132 SEYMDVYSDDNE
-144 WKSSFTELRKEWFLL
+144 WKSSFAELRKEWFLL
-159 AKNDLLNEILDEDI
+159 TKNDLLNEILDEDLS
-173 PDETDSRQTIIDRYE
+173 DETDIRQTIIDRYE

-195 QRNNEDYFSIIM
+195 QRTNEDYFSIIM

-286 DVVGWRIDEIVRL
+286 DVVGWRIDEIVKL

-307 VELEIMPSKTLESSD
+307 VELEIMPSKSLESSE

-338 AAKSKIINIDSES
+338 AAKSKIISIDSES

-385 EDILKSFNEDNID
+385 ENILRSFNRDNVD

-440 WGDGRARQIWK
+440 WGDGRAKQIWK
-451 KPVAVLVDRYSA
+451 KPVGVLVDRYSA

-491 VQRLDDLSAGQIK
+491 VQRLDDLSSGQIK

-518 QEKGIE
+518 QAKGIE

-570 SENHIDRLSSD
+570 SENHTDRLSSD
-581 PNLQYILKIRQK
+581 PNMQYILKVRQK

-601 ELSLNIDERRNDKL
+601 EISLNINERKNDKL
-615 DRRSWILNAEN
+615 DRRSWILDAEN
-626 SRRSLLNIDT
+626 SRRSFLNIDT
-636 FDTYDD
+636 FETYDD
-642 LESFRED
+642 LETFREE
-649 IDSDEISLENDFLL
+649 IDSDEISLENDLLL
-663 NESKNIMVDYLK
+663 NESKNIIVDYLK
-675 FSSQLIAI
+675 FSSQLIAV
-683 NQNQ
+683 NQN

>member
-1 MIFFRNLNLFLC
+1 MIIFRNLNLFLC
-13 AICAGFV
+13 LIYASFI
-20 LAVDV
+20 LAADD

-43 KKLKEDH
+43 KKVKEEH
-50 FFKVNNIEDINNI
+50 FFKVNNIADINNI
-63 FQEKLIE
+63 FQQKLIE
-70 SLDPSKVYFT
+70 NLDPSKVYFT
-80 KLEFEQYKNNP
+80 KLEVEQYGNNF
-91 NDDIF
+91 NNEIF
-96 DLNKS
+96 DLNNS
-101 FKILNGYFNRLIEAT
+101 FEILNKYFNRLIEAT
-116 SYQID
+116 LFQVE
-121 ILKDFDFDFAK
+121 ILKDFSFDFSK
-132 SEYMDVYPDDNE
+132 SEYIDIHPDDNQ
-144 WKSSFTELRKEWFLL
+144 WKSSFAELRKEWFLL
-159 AKNDLLNEILDEDI
+159 TKNDLLNELLDVDEAEKTEIKQIL
-173 PDETDSRQTIIDRYE
+173 IDRYE

-207 NNFTSQFDP
+207 NNFTDQFDP

-286 DVVGWRIDEIVRL
+286 DVVGWRIDEIVKL
-299 IRGDAGTE
+299 IRGDAGTK
-307 VELEIMPSKTLESSD
+307 VELEIMPSKSLESSE
-322 RKFVTLVREE
+322 RKFVTLTREE

-338 AAKSKIINIDSES
+338 AAKSKIIVVDSEI

-363 FYIDFNAWR
+363 FYVDFNAWR
-372 ERDPNFRSSSRDV
+372 DRDPNFRSSSKDV
-385 EDILKSFNEDNID
+385 EDILKLFNQENVD

-440 WGDGRARQIWK
+440 WGDGRAKQIWK
-451 KPVAVLVDRYSA
+451 KPVGVLVDRYSA

-491 VQRLDDLSAGQIK
+491 VQRLDDLSDGQIK

-518 QEKGIE
+518 QAKGIE

-557 RIYNLNDFAIQRA
+557 RKYNLNNFAIQKA
-570 SENHIDRLSSD
+570 SENHLDRLSND
-581 PNLQYILKIRQK
+581 PNMLYIQKVRKK
-593 YDQRKNKK
+593 YDQRKNRKK
-601 ELSLNIDERRNDKL
+601 LSLNIVEREKDKL
-615 DRRSWILNAEN
+615 DRRSWILDAEN
-626 SRRSLLNIDT
+626 SRRSLLNMDV
-636 FDTYDD
+636 FNSYDD
-642 LESFRED
+642 LEAFRED

-663 NESKNIMVDYLK
+663 NESKNIIIDYLK
-675 FSSQLIAI
+675 FSSPLIAA
-683 NQNQ
+683 NQN

>member
-1 MIFFRNLNLFLC
+1 MIIFRNLNLFLC
-13 AICAGFV
+13 VIYAGFV
-20 LAVDV
+20 LAGDVD
-25 NLDIKPT
+25 LDIKPT

-43 KKLKEDH
+43 KKIKEEH
-50 FFKVNNIEDINNI
+50 FFKVNNIVDINNI
-63 FQEKLIE
+63 FQQKLIE
-70 SLDPSKVYFT
+70 SLDPSKIYFT
-80 KLEFEQYKNNP
+80 KFEIEQYGNNL
-91 NDDIF
+91 NDEIF
-96 DLNKS
+96 DLNNS
-101 FKILNGYFNRLIEAT
+101 FKVLNKYFNRLIEAT
-116 SYQID
+116 SYQIE
-121 ILKDFDFDFAK
+121 ILKDFNFNFLKPEYIDIY
-132 SEYMDVYPDDNE
+132 SEDNQ
-144 WKSSFTELRKEWFLL
+144 WRYSFSELRKEWFLL
-159 AKNDLLNEILDEDI
+159 TKNDLLIE
-173 PDETDSRQTIIDRYE
+173 IIDADLPIETEVKKTLIERYE
-188 RRIRRIT
+188 RRIKRIT

-286 DVVGWRIDEIVRL
+286 DVVGWRIDEIVKL

-307 VELEIMPSKTLESSD
+307 VELEIIPSKSPESSE
-322 RKFVTLVREE
+322 RKFVTLLREE

-338 AAKSKIINIDSES
+338 AAKSKIINVDSES

-385 EDILKSFNEDNID
+385 EDILKSFNENNVD

-440 WGDGRARQIWK
+440 WGDGRAKQIWK
-451 KPVAVLVDRYSA
+451 KTVGVLVDRYSA

-476 KRGIVIGHRTFGKGT
+476 KRGILIGHRTFGKGT

-518 QEKGIE
+518 QAKGVE

-557 RIYNLNDFAIQRA
+557 RIYNLNDFAIQKA
-570 SENHIDRLSSD
+570 LENHIDRLSSD
-581 PNLQYILKIRQK
+581 PNMQYILKIRQK
-593 YDQRKNKK
+593 YDQRKNRK
-601 ELSLNIDERRNDKL
+601 ELSLNIDEREKDKL
-615 DRRSWILNAEN
+615 DRRSWILSAEN
-626 SRRSLLNIDT
+626 TRRNLLNIDT
-636 FDTYDD
+636 FNSYDD
-642 LESFRED
+642 LEAFRED
-649 IDSDEISLENDFLL
+649 LDSDEISLENDFLL
-663 NESKNIMVDYLK
+663 NESKNIIIDYLK
-675 FSSQLIAI
+675 FSSPLIVA
-683 NQNQ
+683 NQK

>member
-13 AICAGFV
+13 AIYAGFV

-43 KKLKEDH
+43 KKVKEDH

-63 FQEKLIE
+63 FHEKLIE

-80 KLEFEQYKNNP
+80 KLEFEQYGNNL
-91 NDDIF
+91 NDEIF
-96 DLNKS
+96 DLNNS
-101 FKILNGYFNRLIEAT
+101 FKILNKYFNRLIEAT
-116 SYQID
+116 SYQIE
-121 ILKDFDFDFAK
+121 ILKDFNFDFSK
-132 SEYMDVYPDDNE
+132 SEYMDIYSDDNE

-159 AKNDLLNEILDEDI
+159 AKNDLLNEILDEDLS
-173 PDETDSRQTIIDRYE
+173 DETDIKQTIIDRYE

-195 QRNNEDYFSIIM
+195 QRTNEDYFSIIM

-286 DVVGWRIDEIVRL
+286 DVVGWRIDEIVKL

-307 VELEIMPSKTLESSD
+307 VELEIMPSKSLESSE

-338 AAKSKIINIDSES
+338 AAKSKIISIDSES

-385 EDILKSFNEDNID
+385 EDILKSFNKDNVD

-440 WGDGRARQIWK
+440 WGDGRAKQIWK
-451 KPVAVLVDRYSA
+451 KPVGVLVDRYSA

-518 QEKGIE
+518 QAKGVE

-581 PNLQYILKIRQK
+581 PNMQYILKVRQK

-601 ELSLNIDERRNDKL
+601 ELSLNINERKNDKL

-626 SRRSLLNIDT
+626 ARRSLLNFDT

-642 LESFRED
+642 LETFREE

-663 NESKNIMVDYLK
+663 NESKNIIVDYLK
-675 FSSQLIAI
+675 FSSQLIAV
-683 NQNQ
+683 NQN

>member
-13 AICAGFV
+13 AVFAGYV

-43 KKLKEDH
+43 KKVKEDH

-80 KLEFEQYKNNP
+80 KLEFEQYGNNL
-91 NDDIF
+91 NDESF
-96 DLNKS
+96 DLNNS
-101 FKILNGYFNRLIEAT
+101 FRILNYYFNRLIEAT
-116 SYQID
+116 SYQIE
-121 ILKDFDFDFAK
+121 ILKDFNFDFSK
-132 SEYMDVYPDDNE
+132 SEYMDIYPDDNE
-144 WKSSFTELRKEWFLL
+144 WKSSFAELRKEWFLL
-159 AKNDLLNEILDEDI
+159 AKNDLLNEILDEDLSG
-173 PDETDSRQTIIDRYE
+173 ETDGRQTIIDRYE

-195 QRNNEDYFSIIM
+195 QRTNEDYFSIIM

-286 DVVGWRIDEIVRL
+286 DVVGWRIDEIVKL

-307 VELEIMPSKTLESSD
+307 VELEILPSKSLESSE

-338 AAKSKIINIDSES
+338 AAKSKIVNIDSES
-351 RNYKVGIIELPA
+351 RNYRVGIIELPA

-385 EDILKSFNEDNID
+385 ENILNSFNKDNVD

-440 WGDGRARQIWK
+440 WGDGRAKQIWK
-451 KPVAVLVDRYSA
+451 KPVGVLVDRYSA

-518 QEKGIE
+518 QAKGIE

-570 SENHIDRLSSD
+570 SENHTDRLSSD
-581 PNLQYILKIRQK
+581 PNMQYILKVRQK

-601 ELSLNIDERRNDKL
+601 ELSLNINERKNDKL

-626 SRRSLLNIDT
+626 ARRSLLDFNT
-636 FDTYDD
+636 FETYDD
-642 LESFRED
+642 LETFREQ

-663 NESKNIMVDYLK
+663 NESKNIIVDYLK
-675 FSSQLIAI
+675 FSSQLIAV
-683 NQNQ
+683 NQN

>member
-13 AICAGFV
+13 AIYAGFV

-32 LKNQKIQKEII
+32 LKIQKIQKEII

-63 FQEKLIE
+63 FLEKLIE

-80 KLEFEQYKNNP
+80 KLEFEQYGNNL
-91 NDDIF
+91 NDESF
-96 DLNKS
+96 DLNNS
-101 FKILNGYFNRLIEAT
+101 FRILNKYFNRLVEAT
-116 SYQID
+116 SYQIE
-121 ILKDFDFDFAK
+121 ILKDFNFDFSK
-132 SEYMDVYPDDNE
+132 SEYMDIYSDDNE

-159 AKNDLLNEILDEDI
+159 AKNDLLNELLDEDLS
-173 PDETDSRQTIIDRYE
+173 DETDSKQIIIDRYE

-195 QRNNEDYFSIIM
+195 QRTNEDYFSIIM

-286 DVVGWRIDEIVRL
+286 DVVGWRIDEIVKL

-307 VELEIMPSKTLESSD
+307 VELEIMPSKSLESSE

-338 AAKSKIINIDSES
+338 AAKSKIISIDSES

-385 EDILKSFNEDNID
+385 ENILKSFNRDNVD

-440 WGDGRARQIWK
+440 WGDGRAKQIWK
-451 KPVAVLVDRYSA
+451 KPVGVLVDRYSA

-491 VQRLDDLSAGQIK
+491 VQRLDDLSSGQIK

-518 QEKGIE
+518 QAKGIE

-570 SENHIDRLSSD
+570 SENHTDRLSSD
-581 PNLQYILKIRQK
+581 PNMQYILKVRQK

-601 ELSLNIDERRNDKL
+601 ELSLNINERKNDKL

-626 SRRSLLNIDT
+626 ARRSLLNFDT
-636 FDTYDD
+636 FDSYDD
-642 LESFRED
+642 LETFREE

-663 NESKNIMVDYLK
+663 NESKNIIVDYLK
-675 FSSQLIAI
+675 FSSQLIVV
-683 NQNQ
+683 NQN

>member
-1 MIFFRNLNLFLC
+1 MIFFRNLNLFFC
-13 AICAGFV
+13 VIYAGLV

-43 KKLKEDH
+43 KKVKEDH

-80 KLEFEQYKNNP
+80 KLEFEQYGNNL
-91 NDDIF
+91 NDESF
-96 DLNKS
+96 DLNNS
-101 FKILNGYFNRLIEAT
+101 FRILNKYFNRLIEAT
-116 SYQID
+116 SYQIE
-121 ILKDFDFDFAK
+121 ILKDFNFDFSK
-132 SEYMDVYPDDNE
+132 SEYMDIYSDDNE
-144 WKSSFTELRKEWFLL
+144 WKSSFAELRKEWFLL
-159 AKNDLLNEILDEDI
+159 AKSDLLNEILDEDLS
-173 PDETDSRQTIIDRYE
+173 DETDSRQTIIDRYE

-195 QRNNEDYFSIIM
+195 QRTNEDYFSIIM

-264 SNQLS
+264 SKKLS

-286 DVVGWRIDEIVRL
+286 DVVGWRIDEIVKL

-307 VELEIMPSKTLESSD
+307 VELEIMPSKSLESSE
-322 RKFVTLVREE
+322 RKFVKLVREE

-338 AAKSKIINIDSES
+338 AAKSKIISIDSES
-351 RNYKVGIIELPA
+351 RNYRVGIIELPA

-385 EDILKSFNEDNID
+385 ENILKSFNKDNVD

-440 WGDGRARQIWK
+440 WGDGRAKQIWK
-451 KPVAVLVDRYSA
+451 KPVGVLVDRYSA

-491 VQRLDDLSAGQIK
+491 VQRLDDLSSGQIK

-518 QEKGIE
+518 QARGIE

-570 SENHIDRLSSD
+570 SENHTDRLSSD
-581 PNLQYILKIRQK
+581 PNMQYILKVRQK

-601 ELSLNIDERRNDKL
+601 ELSLNINERKNDKL

-626 SRRSLLNIDT
+626 ARRSLLSIDT

-642 LESFRED
+642 LEAFREN

-663 NESKNIMVDYLK
+663 NESKNIIVDYLK
-675 FSSQLIAI
+675 FSSQLIAV
-683 NQNQ
+683 NQN

>member
-13 AICAGFV
+13 AIYAGFV

-63 FQEKLIE
+63 FHEKLIE

-80 KLEFEQYKNNP
+80 KLEFEQYGNNL
-91 NDDIF
+91 NDEIF
-96 DLNKS
+96 DLNNS
-101 FKILNGYFNRLIEAT
+101 FKILNKYFNRLIEAT
-116 SYQID
+116 SYQIE
-121 ILKDFDFDFAK
+121 ILKDFNFDFSK
-132 SEYMDVYPDDNE
+132 SEYMDIYSDDNE

-159 AKNDLLNEILDEDI
+159 AKNDLLNELLDEDLS
-173 PDETDSRQTIIDRYE
+173 DETDSKQIIIDRYE

-195 QRNNEDYFSIIM
+195 QRTNEDYFSIIM

-286 DVVGWRIDEIVRL
+286 DVVGWRIDEIVKL

-307 VELEIMPSKTLESSD
+307 VELEIMPSKSLESSE

-338 AAKSKIINIDSES
+338 AAKSKIISIDSES

-385 EDILKSFNEDNID
+385 ENILKSFNKDNVD

-440 WGDGRARQIWK
+440 WGDGRAKQIWK
-451 KPVAVLVDRYSA
+451 KPVGVLVDRYSA

-491 VQRLDDLSAGQIK
+491 VQRLDDLSSGQIK

-518 QEKGIE
+518 QAKGIE

-570 SENHIDRLSSD
+570 SENHTDRLSSD
-581 PNLQYILKIRQK
+581 PNMQYILKVRQK

-601 ELSLNIDERRNDKL
+601 ELSLNINERKNDKL

-626 SRRSLLNIDT
+626 ARRSLLNFDT
-636 FDTYDD
+636 FDSYDD
-642 LESFRED
+642 LETFREE

-663 NESKNIMVDYLK
+663 NESKNIIVDYLK
-675 FSSQLIAI
+675 FSSQLIAV
-683 NQNQ
+683 NQN

>member
-13 AICAGFV
+13 AIYAGFV
-20 LAVDV
+20 IAVDV

-32 LKNQKIQKEII
+32 IKNQKIQKEII

-63 FQEKLIE
+63 FHEKLIE

-80 KLEFEQYKNNP
+80 KLEFEQYGNNL
-91 NDDIF
+91 NDESF
-96 DLNKS
+96 DLNNS
-101 FKILNGYFNRLIEAT
+101 FRILNKYFNRLVEAT
-116 SYQID
+116 SYQIE
-121 ILKDFDFDFAK
+121 ILKDFNFDFSK
-132 SEYMDVYPDDNE
+132 SEYMDIYSDDNE

-159 AKNDLLNEILDEDI
+159 AKNDLLNELLDEDLS
-173 PDETDSRQTIIDRYE
+173 DETDSKQIIIDRYE

-195 QRNNEDYFSIIM
+195 QRTNEDYFSIIM

-286 DVVGWRIDEIVRL
+286 DVVGWRIDEIVKL

-307 VELEIMPSKTLESSD
+307 VELEIMPSKSLESSE

-338 AAKSKIINIDSES
+338 AAKSKIISIDSES

-385 EDILKSFNEDNID
+385 ENILRSFNKDNVD

-440 WGDGRARQIWK
+440 WGDGRAKQIWK
-451 KPVAVLVDRYSA
+451 KPVGVLVDRYSA

-518 QEKGIE
+518 QAKGIE

-570 SENHIDRLSSD
+570 SENHTDRLSSD
-581 PNLQYILKIRQK
+581 PNMQYILKVRQK

-601 ELSLNIDERRNDKL
+601 ELSLNINERKNDKL

-626 SRRSLLNIDT
+626 ARRSLLNFDT

-642 LESFRED
+642 LETFREE

-663 NESKNIMVDYLK
+663 NESKNIIVDYLK
-675 FSSQLIAI
+675 FSSQLIAV
-683 NQNQ
+683 NQN

>member
-1 MIFFRNLNLFLC
+1 M
-13 AICAGFV
+13 

-63 FQEKLIE
+63 FHEKLIE

-80 KLEFEQYKNNP
+80 KLEFEQYGNNL
-91 NDDIF
+91 NDESF
-96 DLNKS
+96 DLNNS
-101 FKILNGYFNRLIEAT
+101 FRILNKYFNRLVEAT
-116 SYQID
+116 SYQIE
-121 ILKDFDFDFAK
+121 ILKDFNFDFSK
-132 SEYMDVYPDDNE
+132 SEYMDIYPDDNE

-159 AKNDLLNEILDEDI
+159 AKNDLLNELLDEDLS
-173 PDETDSRQTIIDRYE
+173 DETDSKQIIIDRYE

-195 QRNNEDYFSIIM
+195 QRTNEDYFSIIM

-286 DVVGWRIDEIVRL
+286 DVVGWRIDEIVKL

-307 VELEIMPSKTLESSD
+307 VELEIMPSKSLESSE

-338 AAKSKIINIDSES
+338 AAKSKIISIDSES
-351 RNYKVGIIELPA
+351 RNYKVGIIDLPT

-385 EDILKSFNEDNID
+385 ENILRSFNKDNVD

-440 WGDGRARQIWK
+440 WGDGRAKQIWK
-451 KPVAVLVDRYSA
+451 KPVGVLVDRYSA

-491 VQRLDDLSAGQIK
+491 VQRLDDLSSGQIK

-518 QEKGIE
+518 QAKGIE

-570 SENHIDRLSSD
+570 SEDHTDRLSSD
-581 PNLQYILKIRQK
+581 PNMQYILKVRQK

-601 ELSLNIDERRNDKL
+601 ELSLNINERKNDKL

-626 SRRSLLNIDT
+626 ARRSLLNFNT

-642 LESFRED
+642 LETFREE

-663 NESKNIMVDYLK
+663 NESKNIIVDYLK
-675 FSSQLIAI
+675 FSSQLIAV
-683 NQNQ
+683 NQN

>member
-1 MIFFRNLNLFLC
+1 M
-13 AICAGFV
+13 

-63 FQEKLIE
+63 YQEKLIE
-70 SLDPSKVYFT
+70 SLDPSKIYFT
-80 KLEFEQYKNNP
+80 KLEFEQYGNNL
-91 NDDIF
+91 NDEIF
-96 DLNKS
+96 DLNNS
-101 FKILNGYFNRLIEAT
+101 FKILNKYFNRLVEAT
-116 SYQID
+116 SYQIE
-121 ILKDFDFDFAK
+121 ILKDFNFDFSK
-132 SEYMDVYPDDNE
+132 SEYMDIYSDDNE
-144 WKSSFTELRKEWFLL
+144 WKSSFAELRKEWFLL
-159 AKNDLLNEILDEDI
+159 AKNDLLNEILDEDLS
-173 PDETDSRQTIIDRYE
+173 DETDSKQIIIDRYE

-195 QRNNEDYFSIIM
+195 QRTNEDYFSIIM

-286 DVVGWRIDEIVRL
+286 DVVGWRIDEIVKL

-307 VELEIMPSKTLESSD
+307 VELEIMPSKSLESSE

-338 AAKSKIINIDSES
+338 AAKSKIISIDSES

-385 EDILKSFNEDNID
+385 ENILRSFNKDNVD

-440 WGDGRARQIWK
+440 WGDGRAKQIWK
-451 KPVAVLVDRYSA
+451 KPVGVLVDRYSA

-491 VQRLDDLSAGQIK
+491 VQRLDDLSSGQIK

-518 QEKGIE
+518 QAKGIE

-570 SENHIDRLSSD
+570 SENHTDRLSSD
-581 PNLQYILKIRQK
+581 PNMQYILKVRQK

-601 ELSLNIDERRNDKL
+601 ELSLNINERKNDKL

-626 SRRSLLNIDT
+626 ARRSLLNFDT
-636 FDTYDD
+636 FDSYDD
-642 LESFRED
+642 LETFREE

-663 NESKNIMVDYLK
+663 NESKNIIVDYLK
-675 FSSQLIAI
+675 FSSQLIAV
-683 NQNQ
+683 NQN

>member
-13 AICAGFV
+13 AIYAGFV

-25 NLDIKPT
+25 NLNIKPT

-63 FQEKLIE
+63 FHEKLIE

-80 KLEFEQYKNNP
+80 KLEFEQYGNNL
-91 NDDIF
+91 NDESF
-96 DLNKS
+96 DLSNS
-101 FKILNGYFNRLIEAT
+101 FRILNKYFNRLIEAT
-116 SYQID
+116 SYQIE
-121 ILKDFDFDFAK
+121 ILKDFNFDFSK
-132 SEYMDVYPDDNE
+132 SEYIDIYSDDNE

-159 AKNDLLNEILDEDI
+159 AKNDLLNELLDEDLS
-173 PDETDSRQTIIDRYE
+173 DETDSKQIIIDRYE

-195 QRNNEDYFSIIM
+195 QRTNEDYFSIIM

-222 PKSAEDFDM
+222 PKSAEDFNM

-286 DVVGWRIDEIVRL
+286 DVVGWRIDEIVKL

-307 VELEIMPSKTLESSD
+307 VELEIMPSKSLESSE

-338 AAKSKIINIDSES
+338 AAKSKIISIDSES

-385 EDILKSFNEDNID
+385 ENILKSFNKDNVD

-440 WGDGRARQIWK
+440 WGDGRAKQIWK
-451 KPVAVLVDRYSA
+451 KPVGVLVDRYSA

-518 QEKGIE
+518 QAKGIE

-581 PNLQYILKIRQK
+581 PNMQYILKVRQK

-601 ELSLNIDERRNDKL
+601 ELSLNINERKNDKL

-626 SRRSLLNIDT
+626 ARRSLLNFDT
-636 FDTYDD
+636 FDSYDD
-642 LESFRED
+642 LEIFREE

-663 NESKNIMVDYLK
+663 NESKNIIVDYLK
-675 FSSQLIAI
+675 FSSQLIAV
-683 NQNQ
+683 NQN

>member
-1 MIFFRNLNLFLC
+1 MIIFRNLNLFLC
-13 AICAGFV
+13 LIYASFI
-20 LAVDV
+20 LAADD

-43 KKLKEDH
+43 KKVKEEH
-50 FFKVNNIEDINNI
+50 FFKVNNIVDINNI
-63 FQEKLIE
+63 FQQKLIE
-70 SLDPSKVYFT
+70 NLDPSKVYFT
-80 KLEFEQYKNNP
+80 KLEVEQYGNNF
-91 NDDIF
+91 NNEIF
-96 DLNKS
+96 DLNNS
-101 FKILNGYFNRLIEAT
+101 FEILNKYFNRLIEAT
-116 SYQID
+116 LFQVE
-121 ILKDFDFDFAK
+121 ILKDFSFDFSK
-132 SEYMDVYPDDNE
+132 SEYIDIHPDDNQ
-144 WKSSFTELRKEWFLL
+144 WKSSFAELRKEWFLL
-159 AKNDLLNEILDEDI
+159 TKNDLLNELLDVDEAEKTEIKQIL
-173 PDETDSRQTIIDRYE
+173 IDRYE

-207 NNFTSQFDP
+207 NNFTDQFDP

-286 DVVGWRIDEIVRL
+286 DVVGWRIDEIVKL
-299 IRGDAGTE
+299 IRGDAGTK
-307 VELEIMPSKTLESSD
+307 VELEIMPSKSLESSE
-322 RKFVTLVREE
+322 RKFVTLTREE

-338 AAKSKIINIDSES
+338 AAKSKIIVVDSEI

-372 ERDPNFRSSSRDV
+372 DRDPNFRSSSKDV
-385 EDILKSFNEDNID
+385 EDILKLFNQENVD

-440 WGDGRARQIWK
+440 WGDGRAKQIWK
-451 KPVAVLVDRYSA
+451 KPVGVLVDRYSA

-491 VQRLDDLSAGQIK
+491 VQRLDDLSDGQIK

-518 QEKGIE
+518 QAKGIE

-557 RIYNLNDFAIQRA
+557 RKYNLNNFAIQKA
-570 SENHIDRLSSD
+570 SENHLDRLSND
-581 PNLQYILKIRQK
+581 PNMLYIQKVRKK
-593 YDQRKNKK
+593 YDQRKNRKK
-601 ELSLNIDERRNDKL
+601 LSLNIVEREKDKL
-615 DRRSWILNAEN
+615 DRRSWILDAEN
-626 SRRSLLNIDT
+626 SRRSLLNMDV
-636 FDTYDD
+636 FNSYDD
-642 LESFRED
+642 LEAFRED

-663 NESKNIMVDYLK
+663 NESKNIIIDYLK
-675 FSSQLIAI
+675 FSSPLIAA
-683 NQNQ
+683 NQN

>member
-1 MIFFRNLNLFLC
+1 MIIFRNLNLFLC
-13 AICAGFV
+13 LIYASFI
-20 LAVDV
+20 LAADD

-43 KKLKEDH
+43 KKVKEEH
-50 FFKVNNIEDINNI
+50 FFKVNNIVDINNI
-63 FQEKLIE
+63 FQQKLIE
-70 SLDPSKVYFT
+70 NLDPSKVYFT
-80 KLEFEQYKNNP
+80 KLEVEQYGNNF
-91 NDDIF
+91 NNEIF
-96 DLNKS
+96 DLNNS
-101 FKILNGYFNRLIEAT
+101 FEILNKYFNRLIEAT
-116 SYQID
+116 LFQVE
-121 ILKDFDFDFAK
+121 ILKDFSFDFSK
-132 SEYMDVYPDDNE
+132 SEYIDIHPDDNQ
-144 WKSSFTELRKEWFLL
+144 WKSSFAELRKEWFLL
-159 AKNDLLNEILDEDI
+159 TKNDLLNEFLDVDEAEKTEIKQIL
-173 PDETDSRQTIIDRYE
+173 IDRYE

-207 NNFTSQFDP
+207 NNFTDQFDP

-286 DVVGWRIDEIVRL
+286 DVVGWRIDEIVKL
-299 IRGDAGTE
+299 IRGDAGTK
-307 VELEIMPSKTLESSD
+307 VELEIMPSKSLESSE
-322 RKFVTLVREE
+322 RKFVTLTREE

-338 AAKSKIINIDSES
+338 AAKSKIIVVDSEI

-372 ERDPNFRSSSRDV
+372 DRDPNFRSSSKDV
-385 EDILKSFNEDNID
+385 EDILKLFNQENVD

-440 WGDGRARQIWK
+440 WGDGRAKQIWK
-451 KPVAVLVDRYSA
+451 KPVGVLVDRYSA

-491 VQRLDDLSAGQIK
+491 VQRLDDLSDGQIK

-518 QEKGIE
+518 QAKGIE

-557 RIYNLNDFAIQRA
+557 RKYNLNNFAIQKA
-570 SENHIDRLSSD
+570 SENHLDRLSND
-581 PNLQYILKIRQK
+581 PNMLYIQKVRKK
-593 YDQRKNKK
+593 YDQRKNRKK
-601 ELSLNIDERRNDKL
+601 LSLNIVEREKDKL

-626 SRRSLLNIDT
+626 SRRSLLNMDV
-636 FDTYDD
+636 FNSYDD
-642 LESFRED
+642 LEAFRED

-663 NESKNIMVDYLK
+663 NESKNIIIDYLK
-675 FSSQLIAI
+675 FSSPLIAA
-683 NQNQ
+683 NQN

>member
-13 AICAGFV
+13 SIYVGFV
-20 LAVDV
+20 LAVDA
-25 NLDIKPT
+25 NLEIKPT

-43 KKLKEDH
+43 KKVKEDH
-50 FFKVNNIEDINNI
+50 FFKVNNIEDINNT
-63 FQEKLIE
+63 FQERLIE

-80 KLEFEQYKNNP
+80 KLEFEKYGNNL
-91 NDDIF
+91 NDEIF
-96 DLNKS
+96 DLNNS
-101 FKILNGYFNRLIEAT
+101 FRILNKYFNRLIEAT
-116 SYQID
+116 LYQIE
-121 ILKDFDFDFAK
+121 ILKDFDFDFSK
-132 SEYMDVYPDDNE
+132 SEYMDVYSEDNE

-159 AKNDLLNEILDEDI
+159 TKNDLLNEILDEDLSNESDI
-173 PDETDSRQTIIDRYE
+173 KQTIIDRYE

-195 QRNNEDYFSIIM
+195 QRTNEDYFSIIM

-286 DVVGWRIDEIVRL
+286 DVVGWRIDEIVKL

-307 VELEIMPSKTLESSD
+307 VELEIMPSKSLESSE
-322 RKFVTLVREE
+322 RKFVTLIREE

-338 AAKSKIINIDSES
+338 AAKSKIININSES

-385 EDILKSFNEDNID
+385 EDILKSFNTDNVD

-440 WGDGRARQIWK
+440 WGDGRAKQIWK
-451 KPVAVLVDRYSA
+451 KPVGVLVDRYSA

-518 QEKGIE
+518 QAKGVE

-557 RIYNLNDFAIQRA
+557 RIYNLNDYAIQRA

-581 PNLQYILKIRQK
+581 PNMQYILKIRQK

-601 ELSLNIDERRNDKL
+601 ELSLNINERKNDKL
-615 DRRSWILNAEN
+615 DRRSWILNTEN
-626 SRRSLLNIDT
+626 ARRSLLNIDT
-636 FDTYDD
+636 FNTYDD
-642 LESFRED
+642 LETFREE

-663 NESKNIMVDYLK
+663 NESKNIIVDYLK
-675 FSSQLIAI
+675 FSSQLIAV
-683 NQNQ
+683 NQN

>member
-1 MIFFRNLNLFLC
+1 MIIFRNLNLFLC
-13 AICAGFV
+13 LIYASFI
-20 LAVDV
+20 LAADD

-32 LKNQKIQKEII
+32 LKNQNIQKEII
-43 KKLKEDH
+43 KKVKEEH
-50 FFKVNNIEDINNI
+50 FFKVNNIVDINNI
-63 FQEKLIE
+63 FQQKLIE
-70 SLDPSKVYFT
+70 NLDPSKVYFT
-80 KLEFEQYKNNP
+80 KLEVDHYGNNF
-91 NDDIF
+91 NKEIF
-96 DLNKS
+96 DLNNS
-101 FKILNGYFNRLIEAT
+101 FEILNKYFNRLIEAT
-116 SYQID
+116 LFQVE
-121 ILKDFDFDFAK
+121 ILKDFSFDFSK
-132 SEYMDVYPDDNE
+132 SEYIDIHPDDNQ
-144 WKSSFTELRKEWFLL
+144 WKSSFAELRKEWFLL
-159 AKNDLLNEILDEDI
+159 TKNDLLNELLDVDESEKTEIKQIL
-173 PDETDSRQTIIDRYE
+173 IDRYE

-207 NNFTSQFDP
+207 NNFTDQFDP

-286 DVVGWRIDEIVRL
+286 DVVGWRIDEIVKL
-299 IRGDAGTE
+299 IRGDAGTK
-307 VELEIMPSKTLESSD
+307 VELEIMPSKSLESSE
-322 RKFVTLVREE
+322 RKFVTLTREE

-338 AAKSKIINIDSES
+338 AAKSKIIVVDSEI

-372 ERDPNFRSSSRDV
+372 DRDPNFRSSSKDV
-385 EDILKSFNEDNID
+385 EDILKLFNQENVD

-440 WGDGRARQIWK
+440 WGDGRAKQIWK
-451 KPVAVLVDRYSA
+451 KPVGVLVDRYSA

-491 VQRLDDLSAGQIK
+491 VQRLDDLSDGQIK

-518 QEKGIE
+518 QAKGIE

-557 RIYNLNDFAIQRA
+557 RKYNLNNFAIQKA
-570 SENHIDRLSSD
+570 SENHLDRLSND
-581 PNLQYILKIRQK
+581 PNMLYIQKVRKK
-593 YDQRKNKK
+593 YDQRKNRKK
-601 ELSLNIDERRNDKL
+601 LSLNIVEREKDKL

-626 SRRSLLNIDT
+626 SRRSLLNLDV
-636 FDTYDD
+636 FNSYDD
-642 LESFRED
+642 LEAFRED

-663 NESKNIMVDYLK
+663 NESKNIIIDYLK
-675 FSSQLIAI
+675 FSSPLIAA
-683 NQNQ
+683 NQN